1 VTPSE
6 RRSPPTTG
14 RLQLDG
20 LSKRYGA
27 QLAVDAVSLTLE
39 PDETLALLGPSGC
52 GKSTLLRL
60 IAGLERPD
68 VGRLTLGGRDL
79 VRVPPQRRTFGM
91 VFQDY
96 ALFPHLSVADNV
108 AYGLVERGW
117 RRAERRA
124 RVDELLALV
133 GLVGYRARRSFE
145 LSGGEQ
151 QRVALAR
158 ALAPRPA
165 LLLLDE
171 PLSNLD
177 LALRDALKGELKA
190 LLAGLDISA
199 VYVTH
204 DQSEAFT
211 LADTVAVMRAG
222 RLQQSAPA
230 AVLYAQPAT
239 AWVARFL
246 GHRNLFL
253 SAQLGPLAAPD
264 APLTLVRS
272 DLVRLGRGALEA
284 RVLSATRSGALI
296 DLQLGL
302 EHPRVGL
309 HWQGF
314 ERDLPAG
321 DDLRVGSRVRLEL
334 PPGAVVGVAED
345 DGALSHID
353 KAHEPQAAETS
364 R

>member
-1 VTPSE
+1 MN
-6 RRSPPTTG
+6 PTAG
-14 RLQLDG
+14 RLHLEH

-27 QLAVDAVSLTLE
+27 QLAVDGVSLTLGAG
-39 PDETLALLGPSGC
+39 ETLALLGPSGC

-60 IAGLERPD
+60 VAGLERPD
-68 VGRLTLGGRDL
+68 AGRLTLDGRDL
-79 VRVPPQRRTFGM
+79 VRVPPQRRGFGM

-108 AYGLVERGW
+108 AYGLVEQGW

-124 RVDELLALV
+124 RVDELLDLV
-133 GLVGYRARRSFE
+133 GLEGYGGRRTFE

-177 LALRDALKGELKA
+177 LALRDALKGELRA
-190 LLAGLDISA
+190 LLAGLEISA

-222 RLQQSAPA
+222 RLQQTAPA
-230 AVLYAQPAT
+230 AALYARPAT

-246 GHRNLFL
+246 GHRNLFP
-253 SAQLGPLAAPD
+253 SARLGPLAAPG
-264 APLTLVRS
+264 APLTLLRS
-272 DLVRLGRGALEA
+272 DLIRLGCGALEA
-284 RVLSATRSGALI
+284 RVLTLERSGALI

-302 EHPRVGL
+302 EHPRVQL
-309 HWQGF
+309 HWEGF
-314 ERDLPAG
+314 ERDLPAEVA
-321 DDLRVGSRVRLEL
+321 LRVGSRMRLEL
-334 PPGAVVGVAED
+334 PPSAVVGIADEHP
-345 DGALSHID
+345 DGEAGAPPSE
-353 KAHEPQAAETS
+353 AHPAT

>member
-1 VTPSE
+1 
-6 RRSPPTTG
+6 
-14 RLQLDG
+14 
-20 LSKRYGA
+20 
-27 QLAVDAVSLTLE
+27 
-39 PDETLALLGPSGC
+39 LGPSGC

-60 IAGLERPD
+60 VAGSSGPMRAGSPWD
-68 VGRLTLGGRDL
+68 GRDL
-79 VRVPPQRRTFGM
+79 GRVPPQRRGFGM

-133 GLVGYRARRSFE
+133 GLTGYGARRTFE

-177 LALRDALKGELKA
+177 LALRDALKGELRA
-190 LLAGLDISA
+190 LLAGLEISA
-199 VYVTH
+199 IYVTH

-211 LADTVAVMRAG
+211 LADTVAVMRTG
-222 RLQQSAPA
+222 RLQQTAPA
-230 AVLYAQPAT
+230 AALYAQPAT

-246 GHRNLFL
+246 GHRNLFA
-253 SAQLGPLAAPD
+253 SAQLGRLAAPD
-264 APLTLVRS
+264 APLTLLRS
-272 DLVRLGRGALEA
+272 DLIRLGYGTLEA
-284 RVLSATRSGALI
+284 QVLSVTRSGALI
-296 DLQLGL
+296 DLRLDL
-302 EHPRVGL
+302 EHPRVEL
-309 HWQGF
+309 HWEGF

-321 DDLRVGSRVRLEL
+321 DEFRVGSRVTLEL
-334 PPGAVVGVAED
+334 APGAVVGLADEHP
-345 DGALSHID
+345 DG
-353 KAHEPQAAETS
+353 EPGRPPPEGRPAT